1 MNNGERV
8 FHRGVFYRTAPFG
21 EWRDNHTRQHA
32 GTDYGTH
39 GKTLPQFS
47 VLDRGQ
53 VFRIIAVES
62 NGNQRGL
69 LTDIR
74 YDYADLG
81 VIQQHLSAVSS
92 KLRLEQFV
100 DKTCAVGNT
109 GMTGKFASGKKVSSG
124 VHAHVEIYRIST
136 GERMD
141 FEKFNFD
148 LLEQLHV
155 AEARVLVARAL
166 KIPSVTV
173 DDVNKLISHLNCY
186 WNTSLRWV
194 VEKLLD
200 LDYSK
205 AKYVDGSE
213 AIYAR
218 AIKAVQIDKKDDYN
232 NALLKYGENSVFY
245 LIKKLLDAAG
255 IA

>member
-1 MNNGERV
+1 
-8 FHRGVFYRTAPFG
+8 
-21 EWRDNHTRQHA
+21 
-32 GTDYGTH
+32 
-39 GKTLPQFS
+39 
-47 VLDRGQ
+47 
-53 VFRIIAVES
+53 
-62 NGNQRGL
+62 
-69 LTDIR
+69 
-74 YDYADLG
+74 
-81 VIQQHLSAVSS
+81 
-92 KLRLEQFV
+92 LRLGQFV
-100 DKTCAVGNT
+100 DKTCAIGKT
-109 GMTGKFASGKKVSSG
+109 GMTGKFSNGKHVSSG

-141 FEKFNFD
+141 FEGFNFD

-155 AEARVLVARAL
+155 TEARAL
-166 KIPSVTV
+166 VAQAMKIPNVSV

-186 WNTSLRWV
+186 WNTPLRWV